1 MDKVN
6 ALATATR
13 PGKKGEVKF
22 NGTIENA
29 RKGKGRGGGWAK
41 NDCRQALIEGSRYQF
56 EAVVA
61 PALGIP
67 IDSPTKS
74 LKLGIL
80 KQRVERNE
88 ICVSIE
94 HKPTITQKI
103 FTEDSRQRILKY
115 LLELEEKGEQSISVK
130 NLLKAIEQL
139 NLHTDRIT
147 DRNWR
152 NFLDCKKIDRDIFMV
167 FCSILNINYDDVADV
182 PPEPQGKDLT
192 KETRLVEVLTTF
204 NHQAQKNT
212 VCAKAAHKDA
222 PKAFLVVNP
231 CSYSRTWM
239 LRRIEYE
246 IKIVSQRGV
255 EIEQFLSSSNFLP
268 LSIEDLD
275 SLFNKKFVNLEL
287 INKKL
292 QTKYLFFIV
301 NIDNYDLA
309 KLNNLV
315 EKFWQPILNKVNP
328 QNPGK
333 ILLFLVSSGQGNDW
347 QTEWQNSSILAK
359 SIVELPPAQPDVND
373 LSEIIPRVAMRLN
386 IQLAEDL
393 TIFSQQLLN
402 ESKGSTQKLLQLFYQ
417 KFQCKP
423 KQFNQQWQNYPP
435 T

>member
-6 ALATATR
+6 ALATGTR
-13 PGKKGEVKF
+13 TDKKGEVKF
-22 NGTIENA
+22 NEMIETA
-29 RKGKGRGGGWAK
+29 QKGKGRGGGWAK
-41 NDCRQALIEGSRYQF
+41 NNCKQALIEASRYQF

-61 PALGIP
+61 PALRIS
-67 IDSPTKS
+67 IDDLTKS
-74 LKLGIL
+74 LELKIL
-80 KQRVERNE
+80 KQLFKKNE
-88 ICVSIE
+88 IRVSAGYN
-94 HKPTITQKI
+94 TITQKI
-103 FTEDSRQRILKY
+103 FTTEDSHTKFLDY
-115 LLELEEKGEQSISVK
+115 LLELEKKGEQSISVK
-130 NLLKAIEQL
+130 DLFDAIEQL

-152 NFLDCKKIDRDIFMV
+152 DFLYCKKIDRDIFRV
-167 FCSILNINYDDVADV
+167 FCSILNINYDDVADI
-182 PPEPQGKDLT
+182 PPDPQGKDLT

-204 NHQAQKNT
+204 NHGTQKNT
-212 VCAKAAHKDA
+212 VCAKAALKDA

-268 LSIEDLD
+268 LSIEDLK
-275 SLFNKKFVNLEL
+275 SLFKKKFVNLQL
-287 INKKL
+287 INEKL
-292 QTKYLFFIV
+292 QKNYLFFIV
-301 NIDNYDLA
+301 NIDNYDLV

-315 EKFWQPILNKVNP
+315 EKFWQPILNQVNP

-347 QTEWQNSSILAK
+347 QTEWQNSSILAE
-359 SIVELPPAQPDVND
+359 SIVELPPAKPDVND

-393 TIFSQQLLN
+393 TVFSQQLLK
-402 ESKGSTQKLLQLFYQ
+402 ESQGSTQKLLQLFYQ
-417 KFQCKP
+417 KFQCKHT
-423 KQFNQQWQNYPP
+423 QFNQQWQNYP
-435 T
+435 